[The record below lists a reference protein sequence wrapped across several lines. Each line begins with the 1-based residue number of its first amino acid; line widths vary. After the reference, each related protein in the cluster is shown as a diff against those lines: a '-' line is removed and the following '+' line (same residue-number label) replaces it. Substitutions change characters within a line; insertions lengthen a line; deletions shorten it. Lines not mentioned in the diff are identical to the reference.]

1 MDKIQVTVRLWIMF
15 CMNYPNPKDVIKW
28 VCDKTQKG
36 WLYDHYYAKFCHICK
51 TVGSHGAMNTF
62 YCDCDKDIREALV
75 EYAITVWAPIGMRDL
90 FAKNKD
96 ILGL

>member
-1 MDKIQVTVRLWIMF
+1 MEKIQVTVRLWIMF

-51 TVGSHGAMNTF
+51 TFGTYGAMNTF
-62 YCDCDKDIREALV
+62 YCYCDKDVRKALV
-75 EYAITVWAPIGMRDL
+75 EYAITVWAPIGMRDTYE
-90 FAKNKD
+90 KNKH